1 MKKRATWSSVCLLG
15 TLAVSAAAAVGCG
28 NKGGDGAAGGV
39 SPQVMTDAIFAVI
52 SADRA
57 VYTREVVNR
66 LQNDKVVN
74 ATERYQDEKTLPL
87 PAMMLRMG
95 AEHAK
100 KTNSSFS
107 YALLSLWA
115 INKQNA
121 AKTDVEKEGL
131 QFVVDNAGKNFY
143 KEETLGDKKYF
154 TAVYADKGV
163 VEACVNCHNEHK
175 DSPKKDFKV
184 GDTMGAIVIRVP
196 LNK

>member
-1 MKKRATWSSVCLLG
+1 MKKRATWSSVCLFG
-15 TLAVSAAAAVGCG
+15 TLAAAALVGAGCG
-28 NKGGDGAAGGV
+28 KEGPGGGV
-39 SPQVMTDAIFAVI
+39 SPQTMTDALFAVI

-66 LQNDKVVN
+66 LQNEKVVK
-74 ATERYQDEKTLPL
+74 ATEKYQDEKALPL

-95 AEHAK
+95 SEHAK
-100 KTNSSFS
+100 KVDPSFS

-115 INKQNA
+115 INKQNG

-131 QFVVDNAGKNFY
+131 QFVIDNAGKNFY

-184 GDTMGAIVIRVP
+184 GDTMGAVVIRVP
-196 LNK
+196 VK

>member
-1 MKKRATWSSVCLLG
+1 MKKRAAWSTVCLLG
-15 TLAVSAAAAVGCG
+15 TLAVSAVAAVGCG
-28 NKGGDGAAGGV
+28 KGGDGAGGGV
-39 SPQVMTDAIFAVI
+39 TPQAMTDALFAVI

-66 LQNDKVVN
+66 LQNEKVVK
-74 ATERYQDEKTLPL
+74 ATEKYQDEKALPL

-100 KTNSSFS
+100 KTDSSFS
-107 YALLSLWA
+107 YGLLSLWP
-115 INKQNA
+115 INKQNG

-143 KEETLGDKKYF
+143 KEEMLGDKKYF

-184 GDTMGAIVIRVP
+184 GDTMGAVVIRVP
-196 LNK
+196 LK

>member
-1 MKKRATWSSVCLLG
+1 MKKRATWSSVCLFG
-15 TLAVSAAAAVGCG
+15 TLAVAAVAAGGCG
-28 NKGGDGAAGGV
+28 KGGDGAAGGV
-39 SPQVMTDAIFAVI
+39 SPQAMTDALFAVI

-66 LQNDKVVN
+66 LQNEKVVK
-74 ATERYQDEKTLPL
+74 ATEKYQDEKALPL

-100 KTNSSFS
+100 KVDSSFS
-107 YALLSLWA
+107 YGLLSLWP
-115 INKQNA
+115 INKQNG

-184 GDTMGAIVIRVP
+184 GDTMGAVVIRIPV
-196 LNK
+196 K

>member
-1 MKKRATWSSVCLLG
+1 VKKRATWSSVCLLG
-15 TLAVSAAAAVGCG
+15 TLAVSAMAAVGCG
-28 NKGGDGAAGGV
+28 NKGGAAGGGV
-39 SPQVMTDAIFAVI
+39 SPQKMTDALFAVI

-66 LQNDKVVN
+66 LTNDKVIQ
-74 ATERYQDEKTLPL
+74 ASERYQDEKTLPL

-100 KTNSSFS
+100 KTDSSFS
-107 YALLSLWA
+107 YALLSLQA

-121 AKTDVEKEGL
+121 PKTEVEKEGL
-131 QFVVDNAGKNFY
+131 QFVNDNAGKNFY

-154 TAVYADKGV
+154 TAVYADKAV
-163 VEACVNCHNEHK
+163 VEACVNCHNGHK

-184 GDTMGAIVIRVP
+184 GDTMGAVVIRVP
-196 LNK
+196 L

>member
-1 MKKRATWSSVCLLG
+1 VKKRATWASVCLMG
-15 TLAVSAAAAVGCG
+15 TLAASFVAAAGCA
-28 NKGGDGAAGGV
+28 KGGDGAAGGV
-39 SPQVMTDAIFAVI
+39 SPQTMTDALFAVI

-66 LQNDKVVN
+66 LQNEKVVK
-74 ATERYQDEKTLPL
+74 ATEKYQDEKALPL

-100 KTNSSFS
+100 KTDPSFS

-121 AKTDVEKEGL
+121 PKTDVEKEGL
-131 QFVVDNAGKNFY
+131 QYVVDNAGKNFY
-143 KEETLGDKKYF
+143 KEEMLGDKKYF

-163 VEACVNCHNEHK
+163 VEACVNCHNGHA

-184 GDTMGAIVIRVP
+184 GDTMGAVVIRVP
-196 LNK
+196 LGK

>member
-1 MKKRATWSSVCLLG
+1 VKKRATWSSVCLFG
-15 TLAVSAAAAVGCG
+15 TLAVAAAAAGC
-28 NKGGDGAAGGV
+28 KPGGENAAGGV
-39 SPQVMTDAIFAVI
+39 TPQVMTDALFAVI

-66 LQNDKVVN
+66 LQNEKVVK
-74 ATERYQDEKTLPL
+74 ATEKYQDEKALPL

-100 KTNSSFS
+100 KVDSSFS
-107 YALLSLWA
+107 YGLLSLWP
-115 INKQNA
+115 INKQNG

-131 QFVVDNAGKNFY
+131 QFVADNAGKNFY

-184 GDTMGAIVIRVP
+184 GDTMGAVVIRVP
-196 LNK
+196 LK